1 MDSEDLGF
9 KSQAI
14 ESMAF
19 AWLGFKRLNRQVSLI
34 QVSRKKYSK
43 GVLGSIARSKQ

>member
-1 MDSEDLGF
+1 
-9 KSQAI
+9 
-14 ESMAF
+14 MAF

-34 QVSRKKYSK
+34 QISEKKYSK